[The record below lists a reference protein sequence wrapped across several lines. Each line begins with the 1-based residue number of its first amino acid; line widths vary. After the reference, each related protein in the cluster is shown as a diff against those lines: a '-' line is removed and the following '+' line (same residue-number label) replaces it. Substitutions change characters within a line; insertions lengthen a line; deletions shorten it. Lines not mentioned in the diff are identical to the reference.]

1 MASTFFG
8 LNIGKT
14 GLYAYQ
20 AALDTTAH
28 NITNAETPGYS
39 RQVIEQKAGKALA
52 MHSSYGMAGS
62 GVDISK
68 VSQLRDSY
76 YDLKYWNNNT
86 LFGEYS
92 AKAYYMTE
100 IENYFNE
107 LNLEGFTTTFNSM
120 YDTLQEL
127 QKNPRI

>member
-1 MASTFFG
+1 MISKTTKEVIGSMASTFFG

-76 YDLKYWNNNT
+76 YDLKYW
-86 LFGEYS
+86 
-92 AKAYYMTE
+92 
-100 IENYFNE
+100 
-107 LNLEGFTTTFNSM
+107 TTIPCSVNIQQRLIT
-120 YDTLQEL
+120 
-127 QKNPRI
+127 